1 MKELD
6 KDYKTKV
13 QTTRVLPKIATTEEL
28 KKKPKFELSPTQ
40 IKVLRKKG
48 YIIITC
54 LALMVLSSCASTYQS
69 CAGVDGGR
77 ASVCGGR

>member
-1 MKELD
+1 M
-6 KDYKTKV
+6 TKKSKSKPN
-13 QTTRVLPKIATTEEL
+13 RVLPKIATTEKL
-28 KKKPKFELSPTQ
+28 KKNPKFELSPTQ

-54 LALMVLSSCASTYQS
+54 LALMVLSSCSTYQS